1 MIAISHT
8 LFIDERD
15 VSFLATTASGPG
27 GQHVNK
33 TASAVQLRFDL
44 GANTTLPPGVKSRLS
59 VLAAGRISS
68 EGLLLINAQRF
79 RSQEQNRQ
87 DAFERLF
94 ELIRQASHPPRPR
107 RPTKP
112 TRSSREKRIEQKKRH
127 GEQKRLRQLP
137 P

>member
-1 MIAISHT
+1 MIAISPT
-8 LFIDERD
+8 LFIDEGD

-44 GANTTLPPGVKSRLS
+44 GANTTLPAGVKSRLRA
-59 VLAAGRISS
+59 LAAGRISS
-68 EGLLLINAQRF
+68 EGLLLISAQRF

-87 DAFERLF
+87 DALERLF

-107 RPTKP
+107 RATKP